1 MAVDLDQLVNNV
13 SALLNAETGSIE
25 VYRANFATPS
35 DLVAL
40 RFWAQ
45 NEYNRIQSG
54 FASTEEAVTL
64 LASSLTEL
72 IQALDELATEGT
84 LQGPPGAPGLQGAP
98 GPAGEDGQDG
108 RDGQDA
114 TAADLINDNT
124 VALSTTWSSQK
135 IDKTIDSDISSA
147 LLATKAGLRWI
158 DYVTSYITTPVQL
171 ATIGAGDVFQYD
183 YANMTLYRLVGTT
196 DDAFYSNWDGVDVSG
211 IISNKGNSI

>member
-13 SALLNAETGSIE
+13 AGLLNEETGSIE

-64 LASSLTEL
+64 LAASLTEL
-72 IQALDELATEGT
+72 IQALDELAVDGS
-84 LQGPPGAPGLQGAP
+84 LQGPQGDPGLQGAP
-98 GPAGEDGQDG
+98 GPAGEDGKDG
-108 RDGQDA
+108 QDGQDA
-114 TAADLINDNT
+114 TAADLIDDNT
-124 VALSTTWSSQK
+124 IVLSKTWSSQK
-135 IDKTIDSDISSA
+135 IDKTIENEISNA
-147 LLATKAGLRWI
+147 LIEVNAGLRWI
-158 DYVTSYITTPVQL
+158 DYVTSYVTTPIQL
-171 ATIGAGDVFQYD
+171 ATIASGDVFQYD
-183 YANMTLYRLVGTT
+183 YSNRTLYRLVGTT

-211 IISNKGNSI
+211 IISSKGNAT